1 MLSTYNLQKLVDHNF
16 IDQQTQQELVKAT
29 KSGMTKY
36 GEMAISLD
44 HIIREII
51 LKELHVP
58 LGISPDC
65 ITYINNGKWSYQ
77 EKTFTFNMNPELK
90 FTLEELQNYSKLV
103 CFLSLMDNS

>member
-29 KSGMTKY
+29 TSSSSKWERIQYELG
-36 GEMAISLD
+36 AI
-44 HIIREII
+44 IKEIE
-51 LKELHVP
+51 LKELHIP
-58 LGISPDC
+58 LGISNDAIC
-65 ITYINNGKWSYQ
+65 YINNGNWSYHD
-77 EKTFTFNMNPELK
+77 KKFTFNYNPEFK